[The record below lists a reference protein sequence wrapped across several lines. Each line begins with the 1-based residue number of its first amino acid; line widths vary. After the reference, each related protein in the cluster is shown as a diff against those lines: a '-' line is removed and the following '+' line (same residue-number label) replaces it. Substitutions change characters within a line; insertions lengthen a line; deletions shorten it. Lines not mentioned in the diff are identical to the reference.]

1 MRVPKPMVR
10 AVLLM
15 AAVVLLPKPTLG
27 QGVDSHQYQLRQ
39 LAGHGL
45 ATRGY
50 LAEAFFILEDLGDYS
65 LAAGDTVGAIEAY
78 RYAAWIAAD
87 AARGANVD
95 FNPRIQGWVDK
106 SASVKNAAAEAER
119 VLNKAVA
126 VGGPESAAVAPLRID
141 LDPGDWEVGLEVGRV
156 LSALEQPEMSIMVYE
171 IIGDEAL
178 ADGDAEF
185 AQKAYQEGSLLAYE
199 EYLRL
204 SLTYTPRIQG
214 ARTDWIPMRDTS
226 SRLAEKAD
234 KAGG

>member
-45 ATRGY
+45 AVRGY
-50 LAEAFFILEDLGDYS
+50 PAEAFYILDGLGDYS
-65 LAAGDTVGAIEAY
+65 LAAGDTAAAIEAY

-87 AARGANVD
+87 AARGANIALD
-95 FNPRIQGWVDK
+95 PRIPGWVDQR
-106 SASVKNAAAEAER
+106 ASVKNAAAEAER

-126 VGGPESAAVAPLRID
+126 AGGPESAAVAPLRID
-141 LDPGDWEVGLEVGRV
+141 LDPGDWEVGMEVGRV
-156 LSALEQPEMSIMVYE
+156 LTAIGEPEMSVMVYE

-178 ADGDAEF
+178 AAGDAES
-185 AQKAYQEGSLLAYE
+185 AQKAYGEGSLLAYQ

-204 SLTYTPRIQG
+204 SLTYTPQIQG
-214 ARTDWIPMRDTS
+214 SRTDWIPMRDTS
-226 SRLAEKAD
+226 ERLAEKAD